1 MSRHPESIQP
11 ARSSG
16 FPGSGELS
24 IYSDAN
30 NVDYGLSAKDQ
41 YLRDIR
47 RYHLLTAEEEVTLAQ
62 TREIGD
68 AARDQINTLPPDDPG
83 RADFAPLVRAGAVA
97 RRRLTDLDRAVT
109 KYDPR
114 TGYRFS
120 TYAYWWIR
128 QSVTRAFAD
137 QGRVIRLPIHVV
149 ERLATMNRESKE
161 FEQEHGR
168 LPSDEELADRTGIPV
183 HSIAEAWEGS
193 MTVSSIDRPVGDGDM
208 TLEELIE
215 DPYESPEEDEDKLA
229 VQQDTARALDHLN
242 PRERTIIEMRY
253 GLGKWRG
260 DSCNLSEIGEV
271 LGYSRERIR
280 QIEARALAKLR
291 SPKIIRML
299 RGILD

>member
-1 MSRHPESIQP
+1 MPLLDLIQE
-11 ARSSG
+11 G
-16 FPGSGELS
+16 
-24 IYSDAN
+24 N
-30 NVDYGLSAKDQ
+30 
-41 YLRDIR
+41 
-47 RYHLLTAEEEVTLAQ
+47 
-62 TREIGD
+62 IG
-68 AARDQINTLPPDDPG
+68 
-83 RADFAPLVRAGAVA
+83 
-97 RRRLTDLDRAVT
+97 LDRAVT